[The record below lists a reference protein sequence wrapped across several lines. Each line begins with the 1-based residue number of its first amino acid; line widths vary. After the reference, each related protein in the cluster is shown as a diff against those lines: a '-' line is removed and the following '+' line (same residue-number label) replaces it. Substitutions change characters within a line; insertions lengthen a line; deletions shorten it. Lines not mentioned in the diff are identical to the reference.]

1 MIKFIHCA
9 DLHLD
14 SPFKSRHYL
23 SPSILNDVKQSG
35 YNSFTN
41 IIDDAI
47 KEQVDFVIISGDLF
61 DQDNRTLRAEV
72 YLREQFKKLEQEQ
85 IFVYIIH
92 GNHDPLSDSVH
103 TVWPENVTV
112 FSDKVS
118 TYQLITKNGQVVY
131 LHGFS
136 YQKDASYENKVDEYP
151 ESTGNKG
158 IHIGLLHGTYSQAS
172 NVKNRY
178 TEFNVEDLNSKLY
191 HYWAL
196 GHIHERQM
204 ISELSQIHYPGN
216 IQARHF
222 KEKGEKGYL
231 LVEGDEA
238 KLEARF
244 KPTQYIRFEKAII
257 ETKAKGKH
265 ALYEAI
271 QKFKDSVRTE
281 GKAFYQLDVY
291 VKHDEVLKQEE
302 INQVIQLIQE
312 YEENQTNFIFI
323 EELNVFYEQ
332 DSEVMLA
339 NEFNDDILE
348 DDQILED
355 ALTDLYMNPKANRF
369 LEPFSDIDKEA
380 LIERGEEILKR
391 RMRG

>member
-238 KLEARF
+238 KL
-244 KPTQYIRFEKAII
+244 
-257 ETKAKGKH
+257 
-265 ALYEAI
+265 
-271 QKFKDSVRTE
+271 
-281 GKAFYQLDVY
+281 
-291 VKHDEVLKQEE
+291 
-302 INQVIQLIQE
+302 
-312 YEENQTNFIFI
+312 
-323 EELNVFYEQ
+323 
-332 DSEVMLA
+332 
-339 NEFNDDILE
+339 
-348 DDQILED
+348 
-355 ALTDLYMNPKANRF
+355 
-369 LEPFSDIDKEA
+369 
-380 LIERGEEILKR
+380 
-391 RMRG
+391 

>member
-14 SPFKSRHYL
+14 SPFKSRYYL
-23 SPSILNDVKQSG
+23 SPSILKDVKESG
-35 YNSFTN
+35 YNSFTK
-41 IIDDAI
+41 IVDDAI
-47 KEQVDFVIISGDLF
+47 KEQVDFIVISGDLF
-61 DQDNRTLRAEV
+61 DQHNRTLRAEV
-72 YLREQFKKLEQEQ
+72 FLREQFTRLEQEQ

-92 GNHDPLSDSVH
+92 GNHDPLSDVVH
-103 TVWPENVTV
+103 TVWPNNVTV
-112 FSDKVS
+112 FGDSVS

-136 YQKDASYENKVDEYP
+136 YQKDESYENKIDEYP

-158 IHIGLLHGTYSQAS
+158 IHIGVLHGTYAQAS
-172 NVKNRY
+172 DVKQRY
-178 TEFNVEDLNSKLY
+178 TEFNIEDLNSKLY

-196 GHIHERQM
+196 GHIHERKM

-216 IQARHF
+216 IQGRHF
-222 KEKGEKGYL
+222 KELGKKGYL
-231 LVEGDEA
+231 LVEGDES
-238 KLEARF
+238 KLEATF
-244 KPTQYIRFEKAII
+244 KPTQYIRFDIANI

-265 ALYEAI
+265 ALYETI
-271 QKFKDSVRTE
+271 QKFKESVRSE
-281 GKAFYQLDVY
+281 GKAFYRLNVY
-291 VKHDEVLKQEE
+291 VRQDEILREEE

-323 EELNVFYEQ
+323 EQLNVFFEH
-332 DSEVMLA
+332 DSEVALA

-348 DDQILED
+348 DNQILED
-355 ALTDLYMNPKANRF
+355 ALSDLYMNPKANRF
-369 LEPFSDIDKEA
+369 LDSFSDVDKKS
-380 LIERGEEILKR
+380 LIERGEAILKK